1 MATIDD
7 FKKIDFRIATI
18 KDAQEHPDADRLY
31 ILKVDIGG
39 SQRQLVAGI
48 RLFYKKEELVGKQA
62 VVITNLEPAIIRG
75 VESQG
80 MLLAAQDEKGI
91 SLISPERFVLEGSI
105 IR

>member
-48 RLFYKKEELVGKQA
+48 RLFYKKEELVGKQV